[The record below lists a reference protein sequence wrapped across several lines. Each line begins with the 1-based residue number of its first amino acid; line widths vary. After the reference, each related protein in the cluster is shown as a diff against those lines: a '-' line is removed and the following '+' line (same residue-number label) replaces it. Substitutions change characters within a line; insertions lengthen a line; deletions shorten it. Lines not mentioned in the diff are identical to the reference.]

1 MEKQELFTQ
10 ISELYTQFETEHAG
24 TSKASAQRARN
35 ALSSLKKLISAY
47 NKASVAE
54 VKAK

>member
-1 MEKQELFTQ
+1 MEKQELFDQ

-24 TSKASAQRARN
+24 TSKASAQRARK
-35 ALSSLKKLISAY
+35 ALSSIKKLISAY

-54 VKAK
+54 AKK